1 MKALCNFMVILGLS
15 VSSLNQSSLGSD
27 IPIEGAFLCN
37 IHYSRIAYDKSVKK
51 VTAHVGVERNC
62 TIFEATAPYWVNI
75 QDVPLHL
82 IADHDK
88 FAGKAII
95 HFKSSTY
102 EPCESKPMIQFWVT
116 FDDGTTR
123 VENPF
128 EAEVIDSHFI
138 ADTDGPSAA
147 EGLEKIHLFRQE
159 DLSLIETVT
168 CTEVVSYGNACSKLI
183 GM

>member
-1 MKALCNFMVILGLS
+1 MKALPNFMILLGLS
-15 VSSLNQSSLGSD
+15 ISSWNQHCLASD

-37 IHYSRIAYDKSVKK
+37 MHYTRIAYERSVQK

-62 TIFEATAPYWVNI
+62 SIFESTAPYWVNI
-75 QDVPLHL
+75 QDIPLQL

-123 VENPF
+123 VEAPV
-128 EAEVIDSHFI
+128 AAQVLHSHFL

-147 EGLEKIHLFRQE
+147 EGLEIVQGFRQD
-159 DLSLIETVT
+159 DLSLIDTVS
-168 CTEVVSYGNACSKLI
+168 CTEVVSYGNGTSSLI
-183 GM
+183 GH